1 MVCFMSIINDRL
13 IAALKS
19 NKSFSQKGMSLATGI
34 STGTI
39 NAWVVRGTAMSAEF
53 VVPVC
58 KYLGVSPEY
67 LLGMDDESDISDPDK
82 AKLLQIYEQLSPI
95 SRKMILAYGEG
106 LLKGESLD

>member
-1 MVCFMSIINDRL
+1 MSIINDRL

-19 NKSFSQKGMSLATGI
+19 DKSLSQKGMSLATGI
-34 STGTI
+34 STGAI
-39 NAWVVRGTAMSAEF
+39 NAWVVRGTAMSADC

-67 LLGMDDESDISDPDK
+67 LLGMEDESDISDPDR
-82 AKLLQIYEQLSPI
+82 AKLLQIYERLSPV

-106 LLKGESLD
+106 MLKGESLN